1 MLSLVLGKTWM
12 ATEKRKGDCI
22 EEAMAGHE

>member
-1 MLSLVLGKTWM
+1 MSLVLGKIWM